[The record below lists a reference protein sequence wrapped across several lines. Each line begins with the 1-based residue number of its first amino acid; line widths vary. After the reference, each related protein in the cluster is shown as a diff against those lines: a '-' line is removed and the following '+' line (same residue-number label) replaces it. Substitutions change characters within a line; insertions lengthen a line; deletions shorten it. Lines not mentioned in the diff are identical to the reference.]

1 MLTVYLATLYIV
13 ETLIFIHCSDESFF
27 LPSELEP
34 HIPPKQRQRAIAALK
49 HTSSLIQSDMTES
62 NDEKKGCCDSFK
74 FYRNRRGTLHVN
86 DEDTPSTEI
95 TPEMEKASNQGLSM
109 IKSIIFPSLPAVLQ
123 DAWVYLELMVSV
135 AAFAFGI
142 VDIFSSRSAFK
153 YSFFALII
161 ISIILALTDGC
172 LYFFQRGS
180 CARGIK
186 ACRKWMRERK
196 HGGEAD
202 LESESTHKHDAHTKR
217 KCCKLSK
224 KSRERLNTWF
234 ELGRNLITEILL
246 YPLLMFDMFDFITS
260 AVYQTQDSVG
270 RTNFGLFIIGGFY
283 LILSVYIMRV
293 FMVAGS
299 MISLLRIPSDNTA
312 SGDISSSM
320 LVKFCAHVCGQ
331 IIVHFMIILVIGVKI
346 FDENQQTMSN
356 MNLTQIGN
364 ETIHN
369 MTSSMST
376 GINASPFLIVAI
388 ILGGIIPLAGVLAF
402 FVVNYYWMKEFS
414 IGFWVNMVSLLR
426 GKSFAQ
432 AVFGGEGLSEA
443 KNKVQEF
450 LEKSKHQQVKKQLK
464 RFKAPSFWTKFFF
477 PIRIPLTALS
487 GLVYDILLLTFLA
500 CLMLTCENGNVKFAV
515 FSGDDIMTAV
525 FMISATT
532 IILANIHVLILLNII
547 LLLVLLIFILA
558 VGIALFLSPML
569 LLVYIPVVV
578 YLGYFVL
585 FYELGSV
592 LKSRYHR
599 SILSRD
605 LDSFSSFSAVAF
617 DGTNSDCVKYYDEGI
632 KVSLSMEKDPE
643 NTVIV

>member
-1 MLTVYLATLYIV
+1 M
-13 ETLIFIHCSDESFF
+13 
-27 LPSELEP
+27 
-34 HIPPKQRQRAIAALK
+34 
-49 HTSSLIQSDMTES
+49 
-62 NDEKKGCCDSFK
+62 EKKGCCDTFK
-74 FYRNRRGTLHVN
+74 CHHNRRGTLHID

-123 DAWVYLELMVSV
+123 DVWVYLELMVSIT
-135 AAFAFGI
+135 AFAFGI
-142 VDIFSSRSAFK
+142 VDIFSSESNTSAFK
-153 YSFFALII
+153 YSFFALAT
-161 ISIILALTDGC
+161 ISIILAITDGC

-180 CARGIK
+180 CARGVR
-186 ACRKWMRERK
+186 ACRKWINKRK
-196 HGGEAD
+196 HGSEAD
-202 LESESTHKHDAHTKR
+202 LESKRNYGHDAHTKR

-224 KSRERLNTWF
+224 KSKERLNTWF
-234 ELGRNLITEILL
+234 ELGRNVVTEILL

-260 AVYQTQDSVG
+260 AVYQPQDSVG
-270 RTNFGLFIIGGFY
+270 RTNFSLFVIGGFY

-299 MISLLRIPSDNTA
+299 VISLLRIPSDKTT
-312 SGDISSSM
+312 SGDTSSSL
-320 LVKFCAHVCGQ
+320 LVKFCVHVCGQ

-346 FDENQQTMSN
+346 FDENRQSTSG
-356 MNLTQIGN
+356 MNFIQIGN
-364 ETIHN
+364 ETIGN

-477 PIRIPLTALS
+477 PARIPLTALS
-487 GLVYDILLLTFLA
+487 GLVYDIILLTFLA
-500 CLMLTCENGNVKFAV
+500 SLMLTCENGSVKFAV

-525 FMISATT
+525 FMISATI

-547 LLLVLLIFILA
+547 LLMVVLIFILA
-558 VGIALFLSPML
+558 VGIALLLSPVL
-569 LLVYIPVVV
+569 LLIYFPVVI

-585 FYELGSV
+585 FYEVGSF
-592 LKSRYHR
+592 LKSRHQHL
-599 SILSRD
+599 ILSRD
-605 LDSFSSFSAVAF
+605 LDSFSSFSAAAF

-632 KVSLSMEKDPE
+632 KVSLSMEKDPD
-643 NTVIV
+643 NAVIV